1 VWAATDSEVR
11 RSNQNCQYYRR
22 QSLRADSNGKEQGCV
37 VVVVQV
43 DTSATVFARP
53 TPMVPT
59 CIPAPFPRSDGAP
72 CQDRV
77 QSDTSIT
84 AGTCQGGLLA
94 AVPTRS
100 LAAAAAGA
108 RDDTLPVPVTLV
120 SRPRGVPFD
129 RKDWRRLHSITEPSW
144 HAGEVRLHSELES
157 AAEKVK
163 RRSVLEGDAGLY
175 NALDNGGKD
184 PQSHARVLQPH

>member
-1 VWAATDSEVR
+1 VCAATDSEVR
-11 RSNQNCQYYRR
+11 RSNQNCQYYGR

-37 VVVVQV
+37 VLAVQV

-84 AGTCQGGLLA
+84 AGTCPGGLLA

-100 LAAAAAGA
+100 FAAAAAGA
-108 RDDTLPVPVTLV
+108 CDDTLV
-120 SRPRGVPFD
+120 SRPRRVPFD

-144 HAGEVRLHSELES
+144 HASEARLHSELEL